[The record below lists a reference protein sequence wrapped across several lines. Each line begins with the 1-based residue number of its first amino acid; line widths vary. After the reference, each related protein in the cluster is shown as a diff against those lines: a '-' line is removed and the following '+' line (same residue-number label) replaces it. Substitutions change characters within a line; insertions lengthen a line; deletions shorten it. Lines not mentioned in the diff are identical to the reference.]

1 MRFASIADGERARD
15 LHRRLSLPAS

>member
-15 LHRRLSLPAS
+15 LDRYLSLPAS